1 MTSIELASYFR
12 KDLTDE
18 TKDEILGV
26 FGAGAGTISVE
37 SMTPYFDYY
46 QRETLAS
53 TILTPSPIKSHE
65 DVAEIFK
72 LMKTSFNVSKATI
85 LTQHSERTPAA
96 LDLSV
101 RTMLMT
107 ACRTPGSFGGDVF
120 NPSWKSEETLEQ
132 FINRVYPR
140 WPAPTDDTRHT
151 PISVSK
157 LAADCLAR
165 DTRITIQY
173 TERLTYHL
181 ELRVGADWKTLY
193 LFKYPCYLRMCLEAL
208 QKDKPELN
216 HNTNESLAL

>member
-1 MTSIELASYFR
+1 MAMELATYFR
-12 KDLTDE
+12 EDLTDD
-18 TKDEILGV
+18 TKEDILRS
-26 FGAGAGTISVE
+26 FGTVSTPSILE

-53 TILTPSPIKSHE
+53 TILTPPPIKSHE
-65 DVAEIFK
+65 NVVYIFR
-72 LMKTSFNVSKATI
+72 LMKTNFDLSKAALLSI
-85 LTQHSERTPAA
+85 HSDRTLPPA

-101 RTMLMT
+101 RAMLMT

-120 NPSWKSEETLEQ
+120 NPSWKSEETLKE

-151 PISVSK
+151 PISISK

-165 DTRITIQY
+165 DTRVTIQY
-173 TERLTYHL
+173 TERLTDHL
-181 ELRVGADWKTLY
+181 ELRVGADWKTVY

-208 QKDKPELN
+208 QKDKVELN
-216 HNTNESLAL
+216 HTTDESLAL